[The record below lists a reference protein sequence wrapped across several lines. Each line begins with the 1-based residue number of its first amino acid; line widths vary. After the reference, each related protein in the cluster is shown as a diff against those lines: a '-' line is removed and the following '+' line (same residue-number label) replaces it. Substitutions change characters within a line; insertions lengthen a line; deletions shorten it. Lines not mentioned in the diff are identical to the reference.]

1 MKEKEFDKNHLWH
14 PFTQA
19 LTADDPLCIVKG
31 KGPFLF
37 DEKGKKYIDLIS
49 SWWVTCH
56 GHAHPKLAKAI
67 YKQAQTLE
75 QVIFAGFTHLPAIH
89 LGQKLLKYLP
99 KDLTRFF
106 FSDNGST
113 AIEVALKMAYQYFYN
128 QNQKEKKIFLHFEGG
143 YHGDT
148 FGAMAV
154 GRSSDYYKPFEDLFF
169 ETFAVPFPETWDGD
183 ENVEEKEAHSLRV
196 LENYLI
202 HNKNKVVAFIMEV
215 QIQGACG
222 MKIGRA
228 LFYKKLHALLR
239 AHNILII
246 YDEVM
251 TGFYRTGTFFSFDKI
266 GLSPDFLCLSKALSG
281 GCLPLSL
288 TITSEKIFEAFL
300 NPSINKAFLHGH
312 SFTANPLG
320 CAAAIAS
327 LEIFE
332 QKNYSSK
339 ITNLEITHK
348 KKMLELLKTG
358 LIHKTAVIGTI
369 SRFELKNSSAEKLTL
384 LKKQAQEKGL
394 ILRPLKGVIY
404 LMPPYVISKKDLSFS
419 YDILKELIKN
429 LA

>member
-56 GHAHPKLAKAI
+56 GHAHPKLAQAI
-67 YKQAQTLE
+67 YKQAKTLE

-89 LGQKLLKYLP
+89 LCQKLLKYLP

-169 ETFAVPFPETWDGD
+169 ETFAVPFPETWDLD

-196 LENYLI
+196 LENYLT
-202 HNKNKVVAFIMEV
+202 HNKNKIVAFIMEV
-215 QIQGACG
+215 QIQGAAG

-288 TITSEKIFEAFL
+288 TITSDKIFEAFL
-300 NPSINKAFLHGH
+300 NPSVDKAFLHGH

-339 ITNLEITHK
+339 IKNLEITHK
-348 KKMLELLKTG
+348 KKMLELFKTG

-369 SRFELKNSSAEKLTL
+369 ARFELKNSSAEKLTL
-384 LKKQAQEKGL
+384 LKKQAQEKGI

-429 LA
+429 LV